1 MCYSVCC
8 SLQGIMQHVY
18 LNQHN
23 LLQSKLIHWLVFCK
37 LFGASLSFRVA
48 SVGLWLCQTVSEAHP
63 PTEMAVSMAHTVLRD
78 SAQKEESGWDQTW
91 HNISLRSYPKLFLPE
106 VLFVQASS
114 GINASGMTCESYSR
128 GAVIRFHMQSMQK
141 SYYTWAT
148 VISGHD

>member
-48 SVGLWLCQTVSEAHP
+48 SVGLWLCQTQSVKLIHP
-63 PTEMAVSMAHTVLRD
+63 QRWQSAWHIQYYVTVHKRRSLAEIKPD
-78 SAQKEESGWDQTW
+78 T
-91 HNISLRSYPKLFLPE
+91 ISL
-106 VLFVQASS
+106 
-114 GINASGMTCESYSR
+114 
-128 GAVIRFHMQSMQK
+128 
-141 SYYTWAT
+141 
-148 VISGHD
+148 